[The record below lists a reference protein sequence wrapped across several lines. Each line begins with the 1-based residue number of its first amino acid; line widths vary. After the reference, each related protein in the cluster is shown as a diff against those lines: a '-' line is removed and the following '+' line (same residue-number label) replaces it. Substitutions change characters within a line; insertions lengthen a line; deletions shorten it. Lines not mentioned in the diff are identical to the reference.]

1 MRKERQLAHKK
12 KKAGKPLKDPAAP
25 KKPLSAFMIFSNSI
39 REKVRAENPGARTL
53 AFCTCCAPRDLQR
66 SALVSA
72 ARVCATGARRK
83 VV

>member
-39 REKVRAENPGARTL
+39 REKVRAENPGA
-53 AFCTCCAPRDLQR
+53 AFCTRCARRDLQR

-72 ARVCATGARRK
+72 ARVCAMGARRK